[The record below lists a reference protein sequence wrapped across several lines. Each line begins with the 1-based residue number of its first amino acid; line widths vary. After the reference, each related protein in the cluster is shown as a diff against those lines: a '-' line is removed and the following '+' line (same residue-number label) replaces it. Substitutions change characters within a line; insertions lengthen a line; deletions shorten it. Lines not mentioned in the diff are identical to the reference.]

1 MKPLKLKLNNIGPF
15 CGEHNLDFTELGEM
29 YLICGKMGSGKTTI
43 FDAITYALYGK
54 LPGSRNLIGA
64 KALFS
69 DFASPEDLC
78 QVDFTFEVKGKK
90 YRILRNP
97 PKNQEKKTSQEGKVL
112 LYEVI

>member
-1 MKPLKLKLNNIGPF
+1 MKPINLKLTNIGPF

-69 DFASPEDLC
+69 DFASPLMNSADS
-78 QVDFTFEVKGKK
+78 THRKS
-90 YRILRNP
+90 
-97 PKNQEKKTSQEGKVL
+97 KTESLKA
-112 LYEVI
+112 